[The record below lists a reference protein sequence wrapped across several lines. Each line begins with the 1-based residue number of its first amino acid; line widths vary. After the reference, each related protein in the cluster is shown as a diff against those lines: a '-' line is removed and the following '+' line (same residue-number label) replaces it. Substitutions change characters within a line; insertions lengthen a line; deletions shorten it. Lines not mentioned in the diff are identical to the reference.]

1 MKNMHHHSSIIN
13 NNIANDL
20 LNIMQLSLRLL
31 TGLGRRKPENKFQ
44 KDVKKDMQMAAI
56 CGAGVNATTI
66 IPNNVK

>member
-1 MKNMHHHSSIIN
+1 
-13 NNIANDL
+13 
-20 LNIMQLSLRLL
+20 MQLSLRLL